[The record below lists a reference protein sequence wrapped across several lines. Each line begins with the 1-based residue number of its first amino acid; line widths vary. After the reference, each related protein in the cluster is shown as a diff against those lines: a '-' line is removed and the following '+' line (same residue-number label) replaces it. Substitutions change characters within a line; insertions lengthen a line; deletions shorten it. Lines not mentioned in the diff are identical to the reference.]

1 MERRHQPGLQYHRLW
16 LQRPDCVVSC
26 FALTAICI
34 ELKLILPPK
43 PSHTMQCVGSGVVKQ
58 LKGHIDPVLSVAISP
73 DGMTIVSGSGNPYVF
88 STDNTVR

>member
-1 MERRHQPGLQYHRLW
+1 
-16 LQRPDCVVSC
+16 
-26 FALTAICI
+26 
-34 ELKLILPPK
+34 
-43 PSHTMQCVGSGVVKQ
+43 MQCVGSGVVKQ